1 MTIQRWYVHIYFI
14 QTDKYKHSICMY
26 RLVCYRTEYIH
37 PKISNQCLNEKI
49 FIWNIPRFIILVTTQ
64 FFFPPLFQVTLERFD
79 NGPTKD
85 VFYFRID
92 ECGCIL
98 CSEVSVSGS
107 PNWHASQLTVITWR
121 FNVPCDKS
129 CDKTVSNKMFEFFLF
144 ISLLMFFLI
153 RR

>member
-1 MTIQRWYVHIYFI
+1 MKSLLITPSPLPSTPVSPVFATKLNNAWRKKFKFI
-14 QTDKYKHSICMY
+14 TFKEINLHVKHSIYYLFWLLHC
-26 RLVCYRTEYIH
+26 
-37 PKISNQCLNEKI
+37 
-49 FIWNIPRFIILVTTQ
+49 
-64 FFFPPLFQVTLERFD
+64 FFFSLFQVTLERFD

-107 PNWHASQLTVITWR
+107 PNWHASQLTAITWW

-129 CDKTVSNKMFEFFLF
+129 CDKTVSNKMFEFFIF
-144 ISLLMFFLI
+144 ISPLIMFFLI
-153 RR
+153 RRQ